1 MRLWLTQLIK
11 DMELRLCTSV
21 RRLKT
26 VDTYQLRT
34 AITTVPCLASGMAK
48 ISRFDVSLYKVR
60 AGKDAELCPAT
71 IRYKRCK
78 SDVCTAYVTKAAVS
92 TVSVNTG
99 KDTGDAYDTYRIEAL
114 IDNKLVAEL
123 SIPVTLDGVRGNTG
137 PLVFPAGIYDS
148 KTRYTCTD
156 KYTVM
161 VLDGENYYVLELKGT
176 VVGLDPSDDYATN
189 GAEAHWQFVEKVE
202 YAFFNVVMANFAKLA
217 SAVFHGDYMFSQ
229 QGVDASGKVTN
240 NFLEFGTDAFT
251 PNLLLDF
258 KSGNCDLVGSI
269 RRGMKVYELGNVFQV
284 TPKSNIYVIKN
295 NQALNKIV
303 LFFSP
308 GIKAFGLEFTIINGG
323 NGIVSIAY
331 AIGNP
336 FLFKGEEYGV
346 IKLSKAGDIAELI
359 YSPVASNILPEMGNT
374 AFIIKNKSDFKANAD
389 GITLDSI

>member
-1 MRLWLTQLIK
+1 
-11 DMELRLCTSV
+11 MELRLCTSV

-156 KYTVM
+156 KSTVM

-308 GIKAFGLEFTIINGG
+308 GTKAFGLEFTIINGG

>member
-1 MRLWLTQLIK
+1 
-11 DMELRLCTSV
+11 MELRLCTSV

-48 ISRFDVSLYKVR
+48 ISKFDVSLYKVR

-78 SDVCTAYVTKAAVS
+78 SDICTAYVTKAAVS

-229 QGVDASGKVTN
+229 QGVDADGNATSDYRK
-240 NFLEFGTDAFT
+240 FGTNAFT
-251 PNLLLDF
+251 PNL
-258 KSGNCDLVGSI
+258 KMDLKTGSI
-269 RRGMKVYELGNVFQV
+269 TGSKCNFSGSLKRGITIFESGSLFQV
-284 TPKSNIYVIKN
+284 TPDSNIYVIKN
-295 NQALNKIV
+295 NSVKNIIS
-303 LFFSP
+303 LFMSLGVAYWGTEFS
-308 GIKAFGLEFTIINGG
+308 IINGG
-323 NGIVSIAY
+323 NGLVEVAF
-331 AIGNP
+331 AMENP
-336 FLFKGEEYGV
+336 FFLFKGKYYTYV
-346 IKLSKAGDIAELI
+346 KLNKPGDIVDI
-359 YSPVASNILPEMGNT
+359 VYSPVLSSLNPDTGGV

>member
-258 KSGNCDLVGSI
+258 MSGKSVQNAADI
-269 RRGMKVYELGNVFQV
+269 RG
-284 TPKSNIYVIKN
+284 
-295 NQALNKIV
+295 
-303 LFFSP
+303 
-308 GIKAFGLEFTIINGG
+308 
-323 NGIVSIAY
+323 
-331 AIGNP
+331 
-336 FLFKGEEYGV
+336 
-346 IKLSKAGDIAELI
+346 KLSTQKNGTRIEIDPDTNSIKMYNQNNSVIGELSFNTEVWNGSTNYLPRLRLRRYCDSVI
-359 YSPVASNILPEMGNT
+359 YDETSLSSGT
-374 AFIIKNKSDFKANAD
+374 
-389 GITLDSI
+389 ITLEQKNSNGTFLCMLNPITGLSFYRNGTLTKEYKTV